1 MENNRDKDAPGAPS
15 PTARGIDV
23 IRALRPT
30 NQDLQRNRQD
40 LAADIESVE
49 AQRARDAAANRCGW
63 CHDYDH
69 TVKDCAGPP
78 GADGTIAA
86 CVLHN
91 AKHLLS
97 ECPEAR
103 EWNLAEKYRW
113 LVASRGNL
121 PPLQYHERWEDV
133 AWAWIDAQGGR
144 CDDALPFTA
153 EFCKRVPRIKY
164 ANYDRDDP
172 TREPL
177 GYEERTSSVA
187 AFRQWYAR
195 ENGLNMGP
203 SQ

>member
-1 MENNRDKDAPGAPS
+1 MEKNQKKEK
-15 PTARGIDV
+15 GIDV

-78 GADGTIAA
+78 GEDGTIAA

-113 LVASRGNL
+113 L
-121 PPLQYHERWEDV
+121 
-133 AWAWIDAQGGR
+133 GGR